1 MNKQLEH
8 FIDAEKA
15 KLAECLRGSG
25 RLDEDSPDLPG
36 ISDTD
41 SLCEQFY
48 DSIGQPVRSLLLYPR
63 PKDGIDW
70 EALVKELKAFG
81 NEIIDEWHER
91 KKAQDKREA
100 YEMGREND

>member
-8 FIDAEKA
+8 FIDQQKA
-15 KLAECLRGSG
+15 LLAECLRGSG
-25 RLDEDSPDLPG
+25 RLDEDSPDIPG
-36 ISDTD
+36 ISDAD

-48 DSIGQPVRSLLLYPR
+48 DSIGQPVNLLLYPR

-70 EALVKELKAFG
+70 EVLAKELKAFG
-81 NEIIDEWHER
+81 NEIIDKWHER

-100 YEMGREND
+100 YEMGRE

>member
-1 MNKQLEH
+1 MTNKQFEQWM
-8 FIDAEKA
+8 DAEKA

-25 RLDEDSPDLPG
+25 RLDEEIPDMPG
-36 ISDTD
+36 ISDPD

-48 DSIGQPVRSLLLYPR
+48 DSIGQPINVWVAGF

-70 EALVKELKAFG
+70 QAVEKELKAFA
-81 NEIIDEWHER
+81 DEVWTQWMQR

-100 YEMGREND
+100 YEMGRE